1 MRKKY
6 TGEYLK
12 SLGYSGVYKNTWTGH
27 LTYECDWILDTIAAC
42 AKEAPDRVDIRRD
55 DIRGQV
61 IVCIPNFKW
70 TPYSSVQCF
79 AVRNMTA
86 SELVEADIRL
96 AAQGISV
103 IRSAQ

>member
-6 TGEYLK
+6 TVEYLK
-12 SLGYSGVYKNTWTGH
+12 KLGYSGIYQNIWSGFRLKNN
-27 LTYECDWILDTIAAC
+27 DWILATIAKFAN
-42 AKEAPDRVDIRRD
+42 EAPEMLDIRRD

-61 IVCIPNFKW
+61 FVWTPDFKW

-79 AVRNMTA
+79 AVRDMTA

-103 IRSAQ
+103 IRPAK